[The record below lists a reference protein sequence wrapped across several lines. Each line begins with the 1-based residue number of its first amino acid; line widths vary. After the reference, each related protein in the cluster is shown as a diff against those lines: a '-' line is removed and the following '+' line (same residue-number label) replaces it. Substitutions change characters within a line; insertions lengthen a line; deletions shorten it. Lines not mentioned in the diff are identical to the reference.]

1 MTLQRDLL
9 STEEV
14 EALIRACG
22 RGSTGA
28 RNRAIVATLY
38 ATGLRVGE
46 LVALRPSDVQDGVV
60 RVQRGKGGRARAVR
74 VLPFADG
81 HLAAW
86 RLVRSGLGAGPRD
99 PLFCSVSKGT
109 IGRGIHPSNIRRLLP
124 SLAARA
130 GIEKR
135 VHPHALRHSLAARL
149 ARDVPINTVRE
160 QLGHASLSTT
170 TVYLSRITAGE
181 ALEPLD
187 GFTL

>member
-1 MTLQRDLL
+1 MTLQRDVL

-22 RGSTGA
+22 SGPTGA

-38 ATGLRVGE
+38 ATGLRVSE
-46 LVALRPSDVQDGVV
+46 LVALRPADIQDGVV

-86 RLVRSGLGAGPRD
+86 RLVRDGLGAGPRD

-109 IGRGIHPSNIRRLLP
+109 VGRPMHTSNLRRLLP
-124 SLAARA
+124 ALAARA

-149 ARDVPINTVRE
+149 AKDVPVNAIRE
-160 QLGHASLSTT
+160 QLGHASLGTT
-170 TVYLSRITAGE
+170 TLYLSRLTAGE

-187 GFTL
+187 GYEL